1 MAITEKMGVIT
12 QIDENGNETI
22 LYPKTKAKLV
32 EGLIETIKETVQG
45 IGGGSIGSISLVD
58 DGNGNFSIVTT
69 GGGTVNL
76 VDDGEGDFKLEVK

>member
-22 LYPKTKAKLV
+22 LYPKTKANLV
-32 EGLIETIKETVQG
+32 EGLIETIKKTVQG
-45 IGGGSIGSISLVD
+45 SGGGYIGSISLVD

-76 VDDGEGDFKLEVK
+76 VDDGKGNFKLEVK